1 MEKFRHWAEAGKH
14 GGNQFWLQLNHPG
27 RAIQTDLGGKV
38 WAPSAI
44 ALNMGKYSKMFAQP
58 TAITEAQ
65 IEEVIARFTDTAK
78 RAEEA
83 GFDGV
88 ELHGAHGYLIS
99 QFLSPLSNQRTDVWG
114 GSLENRARFLL
125 DVVRA
130 IRAVVKPNF
139 GVGVK
144 LNSADFQ
151 RGGFEAADAQQVVR
165 WLNGLAV
172 DLVEVSGGT
181 YESPAMTGRTA
192 DQRTLDVLWAWQKF
206 TFN

>member
-1 MEKFRHWAEAGKH
+1 MEKFRRWAEAGKH

-99 QFLSPLSNQRTDVWG
+99 QFLSPLSNQRTDAWG
-114 GSLENRARFLL
+114 GSLANRARFLVA
-125 DVVRA
+125 VVRA
-130 IRAVVKPNF
+130 VRVERDDRRGLREAVALHDHQPH
-139 GVGVK
+139 
-144 LNSADFQ
+144 
-151 RGGFEAADAQQVVR
+151 RVVR
-165 WLNGLAV
+165 LGDGVRQRRA
-172 DLVEVSGGT
+172 
-181 YESPAMTGRTA
+181 AGRHPHHAQPEDPPPT
-192 DQRTLDVLWAWQKF
+192 TM
-206 TFN
+206 